1 MNYLS
6 SFSLVWIGML
16 LIVACQG
23 EKDFSLP
30 YEKFV
35 LDNGLQVVLHED
47 KSDPIVSVA
56 IQYHVG
62 SAREKPGKTGFAHL
76 FEHMLFQR
84 SEHLGRNEFFKKIG
98 ELGGSFN
105 GATGPDGTVYYETVP
120 RDALEKVLWMESDRM
135 GFFIN
140 TVTRKGLERE
150 IDVVS
155 NEKRQNENRPFGQSN
170 GMMLK
175 QFYPEGHPYR
185 WPVIGSIADL
195 HGATVDD
202 IKQFYRKYYAP
213 NNATLVVAGDFDRRE
228 VEAMIRKYFGEIPAR
243 EEVEPVR
250 PIPVQLE
257 KTSKY
262 VLEDRFAN
270 APGLEMN
277 FSGAEQ
283 FHPDAYPLRIL
294 ALLLSYGKN
303 APFYKV
309 LVEDNKLASY
319 VNVASSSL
327 ELSGQVSV
335 SVKAYKETDLNTV
348 YRGIQEAFERFEQ
361 EGIRDNDLERM
372 KIMQET
378 MLYNVMMSLESKT
391 QALARNNVFAGRP
404 DQMVID
410 LAHYQAV
417 TKEEVMRV
425 YRKYVRGKH
434 FVALSTVPQGQT
446 SLALTGSVVVR
457 PDEDSPV
464 GQKLVADEGAVTDDD
479 PYEYTPSVFDRSV
492 EPPLLANTPESA
504 MPPVWTGEMSNG
516 MKVKGMAYTELPVVQ
531 FAVYLNSGML
541 CEPKGKSGLAR
552 LTAAVLNCGTRTK
565 TPEELEVALGLLGAR
580 VSFGVSTERMQLSG
594 SCLKKNFPQVLRL
607 VEEML
612 LEPRW
617 DETALE
623 LARKRMIG
631 NIRQSSTEPK
641 VLARHVFRQMM
652 YGPENVLSNSA
663 LASEKEVAAITMEDI
678 KTFYKTHIVPGQA
691 TFDFVGGYEKKEV
704 MKFLQPLARTWT
716 TGGAS
721 QERLNLNFMA
731 PQAKV
736 YFVDYPG
743 AKQSYILLGCPAM
756 PKASNDYYPAKM
768 VNQLLGASSNALLF
782 DVLRLQHG
790 YTYGAYSFFD
800 CGKYANEFRATS
812 SVQAAYTLEA
822 MQLFKSCIS
831 TYGEQFTEQSLV
843 KTKDAMFKENAAAF
857 EMPDARLDLL
867 SEMTVDGLPVD
878 DLNTMSNKLSLKRQE
893 QLLKRMTLP
902 EAKACIRNWLD
913 YDRMFF
919 VVVGD
924 AASQLD
930 RIRKSGLG
938 EVKVVDLQELR

>member
-327 ELSGQVSV
+327 ALSGQVSV

-878 DLNTMSNKLSLKRQE
+878 DLKRQE

>member
-457 PDEDSPV
+457 PDEDSQV

-878 DLNTMSNKLSLKRQE
+878 DLKRQE

>member
-202 IKQFYRKYYAP
+202 IKQFYGKYYAP

-464 GQKLVADEGAVTDDD
+464 GQRLVADEGAVTDDD

-878 DLNTMSNKLSLKRQE
+878 DLKRQE

>member
-195 HGATVDD
+195 HGVTVDD

-294 ALLLSYGKN
+294 AFLLSYGKN

-361 EGIRDNDLERM
+361 EGIRDNDLERV

-878 DLNTMSNKLSLKRQE
+878 DLKRQE

>member
-410 LAHYQAV
+410 LAHYQAE

-878 DLNTMSNKLSLKRQE
+878 DLKRQE

>member
-84 SEHLGRNEFFKKIG
+84 SEHLDRNEFFKKIG

-195 HGATVDD
+195 HGVTVDD

-361 EGIRDNDLERM
+361 EGIRDNDLERV

-878 DLNTMSNKLSLKRQE
+878 DLKRQE

>member
-743 AKQSYILLGCPAM
+743 AKQLYILLGCPAM

-878 DLNTMSNKLSLKRQE
+878 DLKRQE

>member
-479 PYEYTPSVFDRSV
+479 PYEYTPPVFDRSV

-878 DLNTMSNKLSLKRQE
+878 DLKRQE

>member
-250 PIPVQLE
+250 PIPKKKK

-878 DLNTMSNKLSLKRQE
+878 DLKRQE

>member
-1 MNYLS
+1 M
-6 SFSLVWIGML
+6 W
-16 LIVACQG
+16 
-23 EKDFSLP
+23 DR
-30 YEKFV
+30 
-35 LDNGLQVVLHED
+35 
-47 KSDPIVSVA
+47 
-56 IQYHVG
+56 
-62 SAREKPGKTGFAHL
+62 REKPGKTGFAHL

-878 DLNTMSNKLSLKRQE
+878 DLKRQE

>member
-120 RDALEKVLWMESDRM
+120 RDALVKVLWMESDRM

-663 LASEKEVAAITMEDI
+663 LASENEVAAITMEDI

-878 DLNTMSNKLSLKRQE
+878 DLKRQE

>member
-195 HGATVDD
+195 HGVTVDD

-348 YRGIQEAFERFEQ
+348 YRGSQEAFERFEQ
-361 EGIRDNDLERM
+361 EGIRDNDLERV

-878 DLNTMSNKLSLKRQE
+878 DLKRQE

>member
-378 MLYNVMMSLESKT
+378 MLYNVMISLESKT

-878 DLNTMSNKLSLKRQE
+878 DLKRQE

>member
-105 GATGPDGTVYYETVP
+105 GATGPDGTVYYGTVP

-195 HGATVDD
+195 HGVTVDD

-361 EGIRDNDLERM
+361 EGIRDNDLERV

-878 DLNTMSNKLSLKRQE
+878 DLKRQE

>member
-140 TVTRKGLERE
+140 TVTRKCLERE

-878 DLNTMSNKLSLKRQE
+878 DLKRQE

>member
-277 FSGAEQ
+277 FFGAEQ

-361 EGIRDNDLERM
+361 EGIRDNDLERV

-391 QALARNNVFAGRP
+391 QALARNNVFTGRP

-464 GQKLVADEGAVTDDD
+464 GQRLVADEGAVTDDD

-607 VEEML
+607 VEGML

-878 DLNTMSNKLSLKRQE
+878 DLKRQE

>member
-731 PQAKV
+731 PQAQV

-878 DLNTMSNKLSLKRQE
+878 DLKRQE

>member
-504 MPPVWTGEMSNG
+504 MPPVWTGEMSKG

-878 DLNTMSNKLSLKRQE
+878 DLKRQE

>member
-105 GATGPDGTVYYETVP
+105 GATGHDGTVYYETVP

-878 DLNTMSNKLSLKRQE
+878 DLKRQE

>member
-335 SVKAYKETDLNTV
+335 SVKAYKETDLNMV

-878 DLNTMSNKLSLKRQE
+878 DLKRQE

>member
-417 TKEEVMRV
+417 TKEEVMRM

-464 GQKLVADEGAVTDDD
+464 GQRLVADEGAVTDDD

-878 DLNTMSNKLSLKRQE
+878 DLKRQE

>member
-135 GFFIN
+135 GFLIN

-678 KTFYKTHIVPGQA
+678 KSFYKTHIVPGQA

-878 DLNTMSNKLSLKRQE
+878 DLKRQE

>member
-62 SAREKPGKTGFAHL
+62 SAKEKPGKTGFAHF

-631 NIRQSSTEPK
+631 NIRQSSSEPK

-878 DLNTMSNKLSLKRQE
+878 DLKRQE

>member
-195 HGATVDD
+195 HGVTVDD

-361 EGIRDNDLERM
+361 EGIRDNDLERV

-552 LTAAVLNCGTRTK
+552 LTAAGLNCGTRTK

-878 DLNTMSNKLSLKRQE
+878 DLKRQE

>member
-62 SAREKPGKTGFAHL
+62 AAREKPGKTGFAHL

-319 VNVASSSL
+319 VNGASSSL

-878 DLNTMSNKLSLKRQE
+878 DLKRQE

>member
-120 RDALEKVLWMESDRM
+120 RDALVKVLWMESDRM

-464 GQKLVADEGAVTDDD
+464 GQRLVADEGAVTDDD

-878 DLNTMSNKLSLKRQE
+878 DLKRQE

>member
-84 SEHLGRNEFFKKIG
+84 SEHLGRNEYFKKIG

-185 WPVIGSIADL
+185 WPVIG
-195 HGATVDD
+195 ATVDD

-213 NNATLVVAGDFDRRE
+213 NTATLVVAGDFDRRE

-878 DLNTMSNKLSLKRQE
+878 DLKRQE

>member
-1 MNYLS
+1 
-6 SFSLVWIGML
+6 
-16 LIVACQG
+16 
-23 EKDFSLP
+23 
-30 YEKFV
+30 
-35 LDNGLQVVLHED
+35 
-47 KSDPIVSVA
+47 
-56 IQYHVG
+56 
-62 SAREKPGKTGFAHL
+62 
-76 FEHMLFQR
+76 MLFQR

-195 HGATVDD
+195 HGVTVDD

-361 EGIRDNDLERM
+361 EGIRDNDLERV

-878 DLNTMSNKLSLKRQE
+878 DLKRQE

>member
-831 TYGEQFTEQSLV
+831 YGEQFTEQSLV

-878 DLNTMSNKLSLKRQE
+878 DLKRQE

>member
-195 HGATVDD
+195 HGVTVDD

-361 EGIRDNDLERM
+361 EGIRDNDLERV

-580 VSFGVSTERMQLSG
+580 VSFGVSTERIQLSG

-878 DLNTMSNKLSLKRQE
+878 DLKRQE

>member
-541 CEPKGKSGLAR
+541 CEPTGKSGLAR

-878 DLNTMSNKLSLKRQE
+878 DLKRQE

>member
-250 PIPVQLE
+250 PIPKKKK

-878 DLNTMSNKLSLKRQE
+878 DLKRQE

-919 VVVGD
+919 VFVLD
-924 AASQLD
+924 AASQLE
-930 RIRKSGLG
+930 RTRKSGLG

>member
-185 WPVIGSIADL
+185 WPVIGSIDDL
-195 HGATVDD
+195 NGVTVDD

-361 EGIRDNDLERM
+361 EGIRDNDLERV

-878 DLNTMSNKLSLKRQE
+878 DLKRQE

>member
-30 YEKFV
+30 YENFV

-878 DLNTMSNKLSLKRQE
+878 DLKRQE

>member
-612 LEPRW
+612 LEPRG

-878 DLNTMSNKLSLKRQE
+878 DLKRQE

>member
-1 MNYLS
+1 M
-6 SFSLVWIGML
+6 
-16 LIVACQG
+16 
-23 EKDFSLP
+23 
-30 YEKFV
+30 
-35 LDNGLQVVLHED
+35 DNGLQGVLHED

-228 VEAMIRKYFGEIPAR
+228 VEAMIRKYFGEIPPR

-425 YRKYVRGKH
+425 YRKYVMGKH

-878 DLNTMSNKLSLKRQE
+878 DLKRQE

>member
-361 EGIRDNDLERM
+361 EGNRDNDLERM

-878 DLNTMSNKLSLKRQE
+878 DLKRQE

>member
-1 MNYLS
+1 
-6 SFSLVWIGML
+6 ML

-120 RDALEKVLWMESDRM
+120 RDALVKVLWMESDRM

-878 DLNTMSNKLSLKRQE
+878 DLKRQE

>member
-878 DLNTMSNKLSLKRQE
+878 DLKRQE

-913 YDRMFF
+913 YDWMFF